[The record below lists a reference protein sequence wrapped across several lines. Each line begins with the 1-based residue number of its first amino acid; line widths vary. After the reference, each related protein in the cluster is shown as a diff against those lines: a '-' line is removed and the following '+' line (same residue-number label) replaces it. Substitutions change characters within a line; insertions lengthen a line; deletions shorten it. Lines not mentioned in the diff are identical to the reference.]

1 MDKRFA
7 YTDIGDFGSN
17 DCVVR
22 AFMQA
27 LGMSFE
33 ELCKD
38 FHLKSKDGRL
48 KDGFEG
54 LTWMDVPRK
63 YLCRSIALYKWS
75 NWDDNLTVDEF
86 CDITKELYPGVDFV
100 LGCTGR
106 LRGKKVDHATFVRDG
121 KFHDLHEEVGRWR
134 CYSFFA
140 FRNGKSIHLK
150 EDPDPTFDESGKYI
164 HNTHLENNNMKK
176 TITFNQLK
184 RLVKESSGGGKAR
197 IERLCTA
204 LEKQYDTL
212 TYDEIESKL
221 KSAGFVLDEY
231 GDGQHGPAYA
241 TFVHDCGIV
250 VNIEYKFVRTR
261 SGKDSWHAG
270 DVTRFDWHDEPDYQ
284 RWSTESTKK
293 FGKKFKKVKESEED
307 NVIPFEDLEIG
318 DIVHR
323 DWDYTQLSVVIEKG
337 IASEIDDSVGSM
349 AEGIKDGSIDPNTP
363 TVLVQD
369 LDRQGGCTAW
379 VYGDGGVIAE
389 KGMGNINNVQ

>member
-38 FHLKSKDGRL
+38 FHLKSKGGRL

-86 CDITKELYPGVDFV
+86 CDITKEVYPGVDFV

-106 LRGKKVDHATFVRDG
+106 LHGKKVDHATFVRDG
-121 KFHDLHEEVGRWR
+121 KFHDLHEEVGKWR

-140 FRNGKSIHLK
+140 FRNGKSVHLK

-164 HNTHLENNNMKK
+164 HNIHLENTYMKK
-176 TITFNQLK
+176 INENTKVTLTLGQIK
-184 RLVKESSGGGKAR
+184 RLIKESV
-197 IERLCTA
+197 E
-204 LEKQYDTL
+204 
-212 TYDEIESKL
+212 
-221 KSAGFVLDEY
+221 
-231 GDGQHGPAYA
+231 DG
-241 TFVHDCGIV
+241 
-250 VNIEYKFVRTR
+250 
-261 SGKDSWHAG
+261 
-270 DVTRFDWHDEPDYQ
+270 
-284 RWSTESTKK
+284 
-293 FGKKFKKVKESEED
+293 
-307 NVIPFEDLEIG
+307 VISFEDLEIG

-323 DWDYTQLSVVIEKG
+323 DGIPTQLSVVLEKG

-349 AEGIKDGSIDPNTP
+349 EEGIKEGYIDPDSP

-369 LDRQGGCTAW
+369 LDRPGGCTAW

>member
-7 YTDIGDFGSN
+7 YTYIGDFGSN

-33 ELCKD
+33 ELCRD
-38 FHLKSKDGRL
+38 FRLKSKDGRL

-75 NWDDNLTVDEF
+75 NWNDNLTVDEF
-86 CDITKELYPGVDFV
+86 CDITKEVYPGVDFV
-100 LGCTGR
+100 LGCSGR
-106 LRGKKVDHATFVRDG
+106 LHGKKVHHATFVRDG
-121 KFHDLHEEVGRWR
+121 KFHDLHEEVGKWR

-164 HNTHLENNNMKK
+164 HNIHLENTYMKK
-176 TITFNQLK
+176 IN
-184 RLVKESSGGGKAR
+184 
-197 IERLCTA
+197 
-204 LEKQYDTL
+204 
-212 TYDEIESKL
+212 
-221 KSAGFVLDEY
+221 
-231 GDGQHGPAYA
+231 
-241 TFVHDCGIV
+241 
-250 VNIEYKFVRTR
+250 
-261 SGKDSWHAG
+261 
-270 DVTRFDWHDEPDYQ
+270 
-284 RWSTESTKK
+284 ESTKVTLTLGQIK
-293 FGKKFKKVKESEED
+293 RLIKESTKD
-307 NVIPFEDLEIG
+307 GVISFEDLEIG

-323 DWDYTQLSVVIEKG
+323 DGIPTQLSVVLEKG
-337 IASEIDDSVGSM
+337 IASEIDDNVGSM
-349 AEGIKDGSIDPNTP
+349 EEGIKEGYIDPDAP
-363 TVLVQD
+363 AVLVQD

-379 VYGDGGVIAE
+379 IYGDGGVIAE